1 MNIPTPVEAL
11 KTYDNKVFHKSGDI
25 GQILQVFRDEHEKEE
40 MRQQLVN
47 EPHDLYYPHG
57 LTAPTEDI
65 VRRRFEATYSKENFL
80 IFRYQEVLAD
90 VLDFSTRSGGNLIPL
105 TKPQPSAIPVGQD
118 GENEKDNGDEKLPYY
133 ETVIEEVLDYDE
145 YMMDTDEPGQGR
157 TFVFD
162 GMNWTDEQIELVAQ
176 HPEILWSR
184 LEEEDDALEN
194 QSREMLRRKAIGT
207 SSSSTASAAQ
217 APDEAMSAVTMET
230 LSLQFRKNAD
240 GTGIE
245 LEVSEEMKRASD
257 ALQLSS
263 SEPTATS
270 TTAEADEATAEPKRV
285 ESSRGAALLSMLYD
299 GEGEDAEEGE
309 GEQDEAAL
317 EAEEAV
323 VVAEEGEGGEGDGD
337 NEEADDDWMDD
348 L

>member
-40 MRQQLVN
+40 MRQKLVN

-57 LTAPTEDI
+57 LTAPMEDI
-65 VRRRFEATYSKENFL
+65 VRRRFEATQSNENFL

-105 TKPQPSAIPVGQD
+105 TKPQPSAAPVGPD
-118 GENEKDNGDEKLPYY
+118 GENEKDNGEDKLPYY

-145 YMMDTDEPGQGR
+145 YMMDTENPGHGR

-162 GMNWTDEQIELVAQ
+162 GLAWTDEQIELVAQ

-194 QSREMLRRKAIGT
+194 QSQEMLRRKAIGT
-207 SSSSTASAAQ
+207 SSSASASATQ
-217 APDEAMSAVTMET
+217 APEQTMPAVSMET
-230 LSLQFRKNAD
+230 LSIQFRKNAD

-245 LEVSEEMKRASD
+245 LDVSEEMKLSAD
-257 ALQLSS
+257 TLQLSS
-263 SEPTATS
+263 STEPTASSTAADVDE
-270 TTAEADEATAEPKRV
+270 TTAQPKRV

-323 VVAEEGEGGEGDGD
+323 VVAEEGEGDGD
-337 NEEADDDWMDD
+337 NEDADGDDWMDD